1 MFWSKWQHAKCGY
14 WRRGAGILH
23 QSKSVSVTCVLV
35 HVALPPEW
43 GRMTPSKLWTL
54 FPQRNLYVLYPPGL
68 VDTVVPDVR
77 DRRSHAVII
86 RQCLP
91 CEKQT
96 LSVCWSFSCF
106 SFPWIYSKVNA
117 GVGCQRDSRA
127 FLFFDFNIFTVQHAQ
142 STKQRQI
149 QDQDFDICIYS
160 FTVTALNWWVTAGF
174 KKKKK
179 KSLYFTHMPFF
190 VFRVNSH
197 VMVCMSAMCSSWW
210 CTCGLWCLFL
220 FKVICFSPG
229 GAGCELYIHTAP
241 SWQWPL
247 LAPQLSQSYLRLLF
261 HQYACII
268 RNVIHVF
275 TSSRWRTQ
283 HSYVQW
289 VSDD

>member
-1 MFWSKWQHAKCGY
+1 MQGLDV
-14 WRRGAGILH
+14 RG
-23 QSKSVSVTCVLV
+23 T
-35 HVALPPEW
+35 
-43 GRMTPSKLWTL
+43 
-54 FPQRNLYVLYPPGL
+54 PGL
-68 VDTVVPDVR
+68 FYFLISTFSLYSMHKAQNR
-77 DRRSHAVII
+77 DRFKTKI
-86 RQCLP
+86 L
-91 CEKQT
+91 
-96 LSVCWSFSCF
+96 
-106 SFPWIYSKVNA
+106 IYVFIHS
-117 GVGCQRDSRA
+117 QLLRLIDESQ
-127 FLFFDFNIFTVQHAQ
+127 LD
-142 STKQRQI
+142 
-149 QDQDFDICIYS
+149 
-160 FTVTALNWWVTAGF
+160 L

-179 KSLYFTHMPFF
+179 NSLYFTHMPFF